1 MATIYADPD
10 IPASGPL
17 AQSRSLDDCLR
28 ALKTC
33 GWERLAPLAQHMAN
47 KRLVRARGDIG
58 APLRRLDVH
67 TLRGALSRML
77 CQEWEDGYLIYQLV
91 VESAEPAQVAA
102 ERGVSRATLVEQ
114 LRDAVGALAIRYE
127 RLANG
132 DLNDSSAID
141 LRAALGSKRG

>member
-1 MATIYADPD
+1 MAAIYAHPD

-17 AQSRSLDDCLR
+17 AHSRNLHDCLR
-28 ALKTC
+28 ALETC

-47 KRLVRARGDIG
+47 KRLVRARGDVG
-58 APLRRLDVH
+58 ASLRRLDVH
-67 TLRGALSRML
+67 TLREALSRML
-77 CQEWEDGYLIYQLV
+77 CHEWEDGYLIYQLV
-91 VESAEPAQVAA
+91 VEGAEPAQVAA

-127 RLANG
+127 RRANG

-141 LRAALGSKRG
+141 LHAALGSKRG